1 MSPTCWIIA
10 GPNGAGKTTFA
21 LEYLPSV
28 AGCTHFVNVDLIAA
42 GLAPLAPERQ
52 LLAASRVFLSE
63 LDARI
68 EAREDFAIKT
78 TLAGRSY
85 LLFVDRLGREHQH
98 MIDEARQ

>member
-1 MSPTCWIIA
+1 VSQCWRKRA
-10 GPNGAGKTTFA
+10 GHCTGGADVMQET
-21 LEYLPSV
+21 
-28 AGCTHFVNVDLIAA
+28 LIEA